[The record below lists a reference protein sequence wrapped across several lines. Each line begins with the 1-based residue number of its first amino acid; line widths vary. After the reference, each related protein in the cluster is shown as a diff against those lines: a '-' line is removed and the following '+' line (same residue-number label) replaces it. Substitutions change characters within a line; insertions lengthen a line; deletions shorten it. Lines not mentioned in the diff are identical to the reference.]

1 MGENQELVITTNDP
15 FEKAKIK
22 LGSTT
27 QVRIQEQHSNM
38 TIFEKLEKAG
48 ICKLINYRIYF
59 YYIFKY
65 C

>member
-22 LGSTT
+22 LESTT
-27 QVRIQEQHSNM
+27 QERVQIRHSNM

-48 ICKLINYRIYF
+48 ICKLINY
-59 YYIFKY
+59 
-65 C
+65 

>member
-27 QVRIQEQHSNM
+27 QVRIQVQHSNM

-48 ICKLINYRIYF
+48 LCKLINY
-59 YYIFKY
+59 
-65 C
+65 